1 MQRRAFMTQ
10 SLAASALSLASS
22 APEANAKRPYFE
34 LRRYSLVPG
43 PPMAKLVDSYL
54 STALIPALNRLGIAP
69 VGAFKLDIGPETPA
83 AYLLLP
89 STSLDALAN
98 ISSAL
103 AKDAAYVKAAEPFTS
118 VTAVHRI
125 DSALLSAFDDFAPAA
140 PPSGKRIFQ
149 LRTYE
154 SPNQQAHDNKVAM
167 FQQAE
172 IQLFRNAGFRTVFFG
187 RNLIGERLPALTY
200 MLTFKDQTDLESCWS
215 AFSGDPA
222 WRKLAGMPGNGD
234 DTLIR
239 AITNL
244 ILSPKPYS
252 QI

>member
-10 SLAASALSLASS
+10 SLAVSALALAPA

-43 PPMAKLVDSYL
+43 APMAKLTDSYF
-54 STALIPALNRLGIAP
+54 STALVPALNRLGIAP

-89 STSLDALAN
+89 STSLEPFAN
-98 ISSAL
+98 ISATL

-118 VTAVHRI
+118 VTEVHRI
-125 DSALLSAFDDFAPAA
+125 DSTLLAAFDDFAPAA
-140 PPSGKRIFQ
+140 VPSGKRIFQ

-154 SPNQQAHDNKVAM
+154 SPNQQAHESKVAM
-167 FQQAE
+167 FQRAE
-172 IQLFRNAGFRTVFFG
+172 IQLFRNAGFRPIFFA

-200 MLTFKDQTDLESCWS
+200 MLTWKDQTDLETCWS

-222 WRKLAGMPGNGD
+222 WKKLAAMPGNGD